1 MTTITV
7 KKNNTINKS
16 TISSSNKSSKKDN
29 EIKEK
34 KTSKKESID
43 IQDFGSSDD
52 EPILKKKKSTSKNN
66 IPPSQS
72 ETKQETIHRNLD
84 ITILADMKINDRYS
98 KITYLGLECI
108 MDMTTGYINATKFC
122 SSASDESKRFDNYIA
137 NTRYK
142 KLFDYMISAPE
153 YSGAEIIKKLEGGRP
168 DLRGTYLHPDLLLDL
183 ASWISPSAYI
193 KASRIV
199 SNHLIRE
206 KEYEIRKLTGDK
218 CELVKMLEEEK
229 KERRQADKE
238 NKQLLL
244 DMKLQNEKTHSKLD
258 KTHTK
263 LDKTKDILKRV
274 ETRVE
279 KIVEEVVP
287 PTKQVSLHE
296 QFGIMILNDSTGDKQ
311 YKAYCCQTRAVNKIK
326 NSIIKTYP
334 QAVLLRE
341 VSPSPNSKNFL
352 HQLKEKYGSGKKSK
366 IKVSYNFIYLNDGV
380 SQHELN
386 NMLDEVIESNKN
398 YGN

>member
-1 MTTITV
+1 
-7 KKNNTINKS
+7 
-16 TISSSNKSSKKDN
+16 
-29 EIKEK
+29 
-34 KTSKKESID
+34 
-43 IQDFGSSDD
+43 
-52 EPILKKKKSTSKNN
+52 
-66 IPPSQS
+66 
-72 ETKQETIHRNLD
+72 
-84 ITILADMKINDRYS
+84 
-98 KITYLGLECI
+98 
-108 MDMTTGYINATKFC
+108 
-122 SSASDESKRFDNYIA
+122 
-137 NTRYK
+137 
-142 KLFDYMISAPE
+142 MISAPE
-153 YSGAEIIKKLEGGRP
+153 YSGAEIIKELKGGRP

-183 ASWISPSAYI
+183 ASWISPPAYI

-238 NKQLLL
+238 NKQLLI

-287 PTKQVSLHE
+287 PAKQVSLHE
-296 QFGIMILNDSTGDKQ
+296 QFGIMKLNDSDGKRH
-311 YKAYCCQTRAVNKIK
+311 YKVYCCQTRGVNKAK
-326 NSIIKTYP
+326 DSILKTYP
-334 QAVLLRE
+334 KASVFRE
-341 VSPSPNSKNFL
+341 VKPSPNSKNFL
-352 HQLKEKYGSGKKSK
+352 HQIKENYGSGKKSK
-366 IKVSYNFIYLNDGV
+366 IKVSYNFINLNDGV
-380 SQHELN
+380 TEVELN